1 MTRTVLYTFAV
12 AMTAATLLAHSAEPR
27 APKHVTAEQAVACI
41 KNAVAAKA
49 GNVRE
54 LEAKVESNKTVCEVE
69 IIASDG
75 KKFEVY
81 VDVASGKVLRV
92 EQD

>member
-1 MTRTVLYTFAV
+1 MKRSVVIAAVTLGAWCLPAV
-12 AMTAATLLAHSAEPR
+12 AAEQR
-27 APKHVTAEQAVACI
+27 APKHVSAEQAIGCI
-41 KNAVAAKA
+41 KIALSAKP
-49 GNVRE
+49 GNIRE
-54 LEAKVESNKTVCEVE
+54 MEVKTESNKTVCEVE

-92 EQD
+92 DD

>member
-1 MTRTVLYTFAV
+1 MTRTVLYIFALV
-12 AMTAATLLAHSAEPR
+12 MTAAAFPALSAEPR
-27 APKHVTAEQAVACI
+27 APKHLTAEQAVACI
-41 KNAVAAKA
+41 KSAVAAKA

-75 KKFEVY
+75 KKFEIY

-92 EQD
+92 EQ